1 MKEAMITIEESTLEK
16 NKMKKKKGEFQ
27 VKLLFFNKHIK
38 CIFLVDFCHLASIE
52 NGNKWFKTLVDI
64 LFINYNEIFL
74 GISKEI
80 RKDREFHTT
89 IRW

>member
-38 CIFLVDFCHLASIE
+38 CIFLVDFCLLASIE
-52 NGNKWFKTLVDI
+52 NG
-64 LFINYNEIFL
+64 
-74 GISKEI
+74 SK
-80 RKDREFHTT
+80 
-89 IRW
+89 